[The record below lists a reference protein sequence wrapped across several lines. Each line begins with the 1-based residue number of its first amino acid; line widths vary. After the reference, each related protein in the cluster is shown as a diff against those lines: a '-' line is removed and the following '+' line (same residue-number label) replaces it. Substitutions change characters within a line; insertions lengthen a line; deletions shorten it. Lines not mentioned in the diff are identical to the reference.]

1 MGVLCSMHTTFFM
14 SSKLGS
20 LGTASKKGG
29 RYSSTMPMGC
39 GTQWG
44 GWGAQKLQPY
54 MRVYGVQSTAALWGL
69 GGMVWGTGAMLGC
82 TMGSQW
88 GGLGDVGVPALY
100 EGVGGA
106 QLCCSMGPHWG
117 GLGDVGVPALYE
129 GVWGPALLHY
139 GASVGWS
146 GGYGGFSPI

>member
-54 MRVYGVQSTAALWGL
+54 MRVWGVQSSAALWGL
-69 GGMVWGTGAMLGC
+69 GGMVWGAGAMLGC
-82 TMGSQW
+82 TMGPQW
-88 GGLGDVGVPALY
+88 GGLGDVGFPALY
-100 EGVGGA
+100 EGVWGPALLHYGA
-106 QLCCSMGPHWG
+106 PVGWS
-117 GLGDVGVPALYE
+117 GDVGIPALYE

-146 GGYGGFSPI
+146 GGCGGSSPI